1 MVGSQM
7 KSCQTKDGIQDR
19 RQVFMHRIDFSFQL
33 MAAGQLGPS
42 GQLARRHVA
51 KVSSGD
57 RERVPIQSP
66 RAGVRNVRGKR
77 FRNPYAHQY
86 VQVIRLLTLNAPIAT
101 KVVYFSHLLKCLR
114 SLYGKQ
120 CGPL

>member
-1 MVGSQM
+1 MVGSQNL
-7 KSCQTKDGIQDR
+7 KPCQIRHGIQER

-66 RAGVRNVRGKR
+66 RAGVRNVRATR
-77 FRNPYAHQY
+77 FRNPYAHQS

-101 KVVYFSHLLKCLR
+101 KVVCFSRLLKCLR
-114 SLYGKQ
+114 SLYG
-120 CGPL
+120 